1 MKKLKYKKKD
11 IICKLMAQIYLQ
23 IDEIKYLKET
33 NEFLTKEQWQ
43 KEQNEA

>member
-11 IICKLMAQIYLQ
+11 IICKLMDQIYLQ

-33 NEFLTKEQWQ
+33 NELFIKKQWP
-43 KEQNEA
+43 KEQNEG